1 MTSNDY
7 ILSLIFTTINK
18 YDPRSVTVFIDACYS
33 GISRDDE
40 MLLADARP
48 ISIVPV
54 EKDVP
59 ENFTVFTASSG
70 SEISGSLPEAKHGL
84 FSYFLMKGL
93 EGDADSNGDQQI
105 TAGELQAY
113 VHSKVHKQAI
123 RLGREQTPQ
132 LQGDKDRVLVQW

>member
-1 MTSNDY
+1 
-7 ILSLIFTTINK
+7 
-18 YDPRSVTVFIDACYS
+18 
-33 GISRDDE
+33 

-54 EKDVP
+54 EQDVP

-70 SEISGSLPEAKHGL
+70 SEISGSLPEAEHGL

-113 VHSKVHKQAI
+113 VHSKSMA
-123 RLGREQTPQ
+123 
-132 LQGDKDRVLVQW
+132 